1 MLKKYN
7 SHVTAICNGVNSENC
22 IKMGATEVVDYT
34 VKPFGEQLAQKSK
47 FDIVFDLVGGKE
59 IEAQSKP
66 LLKKG
71 AMYVTAVGDNQ
82 YMAMDRV
89 LSFGEFCGS
98 ACGLLSRSICGCFS
112 PYTYVMSQGAYPPMK
127 EEIWKPSVI
136 ESGARA
142 LIAEEVSF
150 REAPLRQAM
159 KRVFTHH
166 AGGRVVINLENRGTP
181 E

>member
-82 YMAMDRV
+82 Y
-89 LSFGEFCGS
+89 GNGS
-98 ACGLLSRSICGCFS
+98 STFIWRILWFSMWFTFSLDMWLL
-112 PYTYVMSQGAYPPMK
+112 
-127 EEIWKPSVI
+127 
-136 ESGARA
+136 
-142 LIAEEVSF
+142 
-150 REAPLRQAM
+150 
-159 KRVFTHH
+159 
-166 AGGRVVINLENRGTP
+166 
-181 E
+181 